1 MKQILFILLAIISL
15 SSQAQSHYVHYLDGS
30 FYGVIKD
37 NSDTFEIQHLGN
49 IRFIKIEGEIYEITR
64 KTELKK
70 VEPQS
75 MNSEWFAVP
84 NYNAPIY
91 GGNGGLPIGS
101 LTDRSTND
109 TMLIYNANKGEWM
122 NPPKKKSKKK

>member
-1 MKQILFILLAIISL
+1 MKQILFILLAAISF

-49 IRFIKIEGEIYEITR
+49 IRFIKIESEVYEIIR

-70 VEPQS
+70 VEPADVIIFGDIES
-75 MNSEWFAVP
+75 KPTKPFVFNPE
-84 NYNAPIY
+84 
-91 GGNGGLPIGS
+91 GGLSFVDSTSS
-101 LTDRSTND
+101 LWITGISTLQSGKIQK
-109 TMLIYNANKGEWM
+109 TK
-122 NPPKKKSKKK
+122 PKTKKK